1 MTVVRPRIANK
12 FAIPEFNEE
21 EFSQFS
27 EIVFSSGLQTADAFV
42 EWEIRV
48 TDVRMTLMVDPST
61 NLPGFWAQLQE
72 VQEKKNGLVEIM
84 MAALVQKGDWEG
96 FVSSAERYGRQVR
109 AKLVQDATVK
119 AMKNKE
125 LQEARMY
132 DMRADVFD
140 VQHYCESTLV
150 LVKTMLSAFDK
161 KLDLLES
168 ANLNINRQITVAELL
183 TYRGLL

>member
-27 EIVFSSGLQTADAFV
+27 EIVFSSGLQTADAFMD
-42 EWEIRV
+42 WDIRV
-48 TDVRMTLMVDPST
+48 RDVHMTLMVDPSL

-72 VQEKKNGLVEIM
+72 VQEKKNALVEIM
-84 MAALVQKGDWEG
+84 MSALVQKGDWEG
-96 FVSSAERYGRQVR
+96 FVSSAERYSRQVR

-119 AMKNKE
+119 
-125 LQEARMY
+125 
-132 DMRADVFD
+132 ADVFD